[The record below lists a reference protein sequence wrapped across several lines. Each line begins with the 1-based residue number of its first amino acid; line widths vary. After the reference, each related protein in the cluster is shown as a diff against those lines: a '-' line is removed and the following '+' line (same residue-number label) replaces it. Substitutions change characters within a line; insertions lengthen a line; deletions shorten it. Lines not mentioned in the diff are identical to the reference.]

1 MTGPLAEW
9 LLAWLVTL
17 RRDEMESLVHDH
29 LEIKL
34 LYPKRYKLD
43 NEIEEKWFKHQQL
56 TSKCAG

>member
-1 MTGPLAEW
+1 MAEW